1 MPDPRSSLKA
11 YSAALGAVALIL
23 FAPGTA
29 MAHHAMGGALPYD
42 FMTGF
47 VSGVA
52 HPVIGL
58 DHLAF
63 VIAIGLLSIG
73 CARRFLMP
81 LAFVAFTVLGT
92 VLHLEGLELP
102 SAELVIALSVLVAGG
117 LIISRK
123 EFPWQVI
130 APLFAVAGLFHGYAY
145 GEIIFGAEATPMLS
159 YLAGFATI
167 QYAIAVG
174 VMEGAR
180 YLIGRPRSGH
190 SATAI
195 RIAGGVVSGIAV
207 VFLSNQLMP
216 F

>member
-1 MPDPRSSLKA
+1 MLKSCLSLRP
-11 YSAALGAVALIL
+11 YSAALGALALLLIT
-23 FAPGTA
+23 PGTS
-29 MAHHAMGGALPYD
+29 MAHHAMDGALPYD
-42 FMTGF
+42 FTTGF
-47 VSGVA
+47 VSGLA

-63 VIAIGLLSIG
+63 VVAIGLLSIG

-81 LAFVAFTVLGT
+81 LAFVAFTILGT
-92 VLHLEGLELP
+92 VLHLKEMALP
-102 SAELVIALSVLVAGG
+102 AVELVIALTVLVAGG

-123 EFPWQVI
+123 EIPWQF
-130 APLFAVAGLFHGYAY
+130 AASLFAVAGMFHGYAY
-145 GEIIFGAEATPMLS
+145 GESIFGAEATPMLS

-180 YLIGRPRSGH
+180 YLIRRPMADHSG
-190 SATAI
+190 TAI
-195 RIAGGVVSGIAV
+195 RIAGGVVSGVAM